1 MNYLEFIFNENDFQ
15 VEKEYKLKFVSTFV
29 LLSLNQPFNQY
40 SYLLCRHCL
49 LFKFFTKLTKLHNNM
64 VVFFNNIHFL

>member
-49 LFKFFTKLTKLHNNM
+49 SFEFFTKLHNNM
-64 VVFFNNIHFL
+64 VVYFRNIHFLY